1 MLGIFPVCFTG
12 YKSRHFFIA
21 RKEDY
26 MAWYSLYKWF
36 VSFRKLP
43 YVNIIVWYRQFLYK
57 EWFNSLTEE
66 EQEKEKARIKGLKEK
81 EMAGLQHACL
91 ALSMLVGFYSNRIY

>member
-43 YVNIIVWYRQFLYK
+43 YVDIIVWYRQFLY
-57 EWFNSLTEE
+57 TEE

-81 EMAGLQHACL
+81 EMAGLQRACS
-91 ALSMLVGFYSNRIY
+91 ALCMLVGFYSNRIH